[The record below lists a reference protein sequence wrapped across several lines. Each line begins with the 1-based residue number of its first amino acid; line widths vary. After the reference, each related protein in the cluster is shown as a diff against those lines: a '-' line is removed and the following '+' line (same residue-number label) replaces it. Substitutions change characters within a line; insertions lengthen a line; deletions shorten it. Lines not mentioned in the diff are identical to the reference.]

1 MSKPLKFLAF
11 DTSTDRLSVALTDG
25 ARVWQQSGPGGA
37 LASTTLI
44 PAILALLAEAGLTLG
59 ELDAIAFGRGPGS
72 FTGLR
77 TACAVAQG
85 LAFGANQGAGI
96 AVLPVDT
103 LMAVAEEARFAQFGA
118 AGAGAGA
125 GAGAVADAGTSAD
138 ADAGGNARTDASASA
153 PVSFT
158 VTALLDA
165 RMDEM
170 YVQRYQFSGGQWQP
184 LGDCALIRPEN
195 LQPNAADRL
204 LAGNVFGVYAAR
216 LPAGVAAFDCVEAL
230 PTASAMLRL
239 APALAAAGHCV
250 EAALALPLYVRDK
263 VALTTDERAQLKLD
277 AAQAALLALAAAP
290 IPSTPDQAG

>member
-96 AVLPVDT
+96 PVLPVDT
-103 LMAVAEEARFAQFGA
+103 LMAVAEEARFAQFGPAGADAGAA
-118 AGAGAGA
+118 AGA
-125 GAGAVADAGTSAD
+125 
-138 ADAGGNARTDASASA
+138 SA
-153 PVSFT
+153 PAQSPFT

-170 YVQRYQFSGGQWQP
+170 YVQRYEFSGGGWQS
-184 LGDCALIRPEN
+184 LGDCTLIRPEN
-195 LQPNAADRL
+195 LLPEAADRL

-216 LPAGVAAFDCVEAL
+216 LPAGVAAFECVHAL
-230 PTASAMLRL
+230 PTATAMLRL

-263 VALTTDERAQLKLD
+263 VALTTDERAQVKLD
-277 AAQAALLALAAAP
+277 AADAAAKVALAALP
-290 IPSTPDQAG
+290 VSSTSDQAG